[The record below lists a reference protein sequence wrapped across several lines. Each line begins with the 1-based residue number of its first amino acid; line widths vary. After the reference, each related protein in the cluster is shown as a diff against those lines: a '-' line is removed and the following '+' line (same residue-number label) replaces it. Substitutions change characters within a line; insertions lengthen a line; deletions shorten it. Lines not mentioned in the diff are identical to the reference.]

1 MYLSASLPSLR
12 TVGVNGDALQSSP
25 PRRKAPAGGAPLG
38 GMRRRPVWDLPP
50 ERDGARPRPLGGY
63 KKGSSGLSARLGN
76 SSNSPVRTG
85 ANSTE
90 WQQLLA
96 VDTIEAYGNDEAG
109 RERSRK
115 MIELSTRELRKQI
128 AHQRADR
135 ERVQEEDRE
144 WGMVIKLN
152 VERQNLEER
161 QKQERAAEALQRFKE
176 DRDSHVE
183 DIRRRRREDKDED
196 DKLDKE
202 VNGYLAEKKRQEM
215 EAQRAAKLRVQE
227 TYKDIADS
235 SRSAKVVKQRLLQA
249 QAQEDKALMQTQQ
262 DGQDHQERE
271 RREFFEKLRGKEPR
285 TSPEL
290 GARLK
295 REAEQRAQEEQD
307 RLRRAERERDAK
319 EDAKQFAK
327 EKEMEMNNAMLRVT
341 MKNQREE
348 QAARLRLEREEDAKM
363 AAHFKA
369 EAETY
374 EAEERKKLAEWKE
387 RAKNMSD
394 FNRAMMEVPS
404 PLVTGLHGAARM
416 NTTERSMNYK
426 RLDQAMTLTGG
437 KL

>member
-1 MYLSASLPSLR
+1 MP
-12 TVGVNGDALQSSP
+12 
-25 PRRKAPAGGAPLG
+25 
-38 GMRRRPVWDLPP
+38 
-50 ERDGARPRPLGGY
+50 
-63 KKGSSGLSARLGN
+63 
-76 SSNSPVRTG
+76 
-85 ANSTE
+85 
-90 WQQLLA
+90 
-96 VDTIEAYGNDEAG
+96 
-109 RERSRK
+109 
-115 MIELSTRELRKQI
+115 
-128 AHQRADR
+128 
-135 ERVQEEDRE
+135 
-144 WGMVIKLN
+144 
-152 VERQNLEER
+152 
-161 QKQERAAEALQRFKE
+161 
-176 DRDSHVE
+176 
-183 DIRRRRREDKDED
+183 
-196 DKLDKE
+196 
-202 VNGYLAEKKRQEM
+202 
-215 EAQRAAKLRVQE
+215 KLRVQE